1 MILLIPFIL
10 QVLFKMPSY
19 YTRSQQQLVDTT
31 PIYNTRLQNRLRRVA
46 YSNQID
52 FDESSRLWNQNK
64 VRTGQMYSYV
74 CEEKS
79 VIGNN
84 CKNESAE
91 NSRYCLRH
99 NS

>member
-1 MILLIPFIL
+1 MS
-10 QVLFKMPSY
+10 SY

-52 FDESSRLWNQNK
+52 FDEASCLWNQNK

-79 VIGNN
+79 AIGNN
-84 CKNESAE
+84 CKNESSE